1 MLSNRNCTELLNSM
15 AVGVCVMEAGTG
27 KVLFCNDFFSK
38 WFPTVNVSVVLTDA
52 LPNLTPGKHAA
63 LMSGATVELS
73 AKVKRRSLIIEM
85 KGRQMSL
92 GGKETVVLEGQNVS
106 RLRESEALID
116 SYSTMVERRT
126 RDLEREK
133 VRVEKLLL
141 NIMPRSVYEEYMSFG
156 SVAPR
161 LFDPVSVLMLD
172 FVGFTQM
179 SVSADPNVTVSELND
194 IFTAFDRIGELYGC
208 ERIKTIGDCYLAVTG
223 LPHAT
228 PDHAVAAAKCAAK
241 MIRYLE
247 RRNSTHEHQWRARIG
262 IASGP
267 VVGSVVGVQ
276 KYIYDVFGPAV
287 NLAAR
292 LQTQSDPMEITVC
305 QELLEELQDS
315 FDFDRNRT
323 ETLRG
328 FGEVKVAS
336 ISRRLGKQE
345 KEDERKDTPKY
356 VAKLTAN
363 DEQQLLG
370 R

>member
-1 MLSNRNCTELLNSM
+1 MLIDTNCTSLLNSLTL
-15 AVGVCVMEAGTG
+15 GVCLVEAETSV
-27 KVLFCNDFFSK
+27 VLFSNELIST
-38 WFPTVNVSVVLTDA
+38 WFPTVGAGVALSDAVPGLTPDA
-52 LPNLTPGKHAA
+52 LAGLINGGL
-63 LMSGATVELS
+63 VQLS
-73 AKVKRRSLIIEM
+73 TKVKRRSQIIQIKARRM
-85 KGRQMSL
+85 TLDGREIL
-92 GGKETVVLEGQNVS
+92 VLEGQNVS
-106 RLRESEALID
+106 RLHENGALID
-116 SYSTMVERRT
+116 SYAAMVERHT

-161 LFDPVSVLMLD
+161 LFEPVSVLILD

-179 SVSADPNVTVSELND
+179 SVSADPNVTVAELND

-223 LPHAT
+223 LPHAA
-228 PDHAVAAAKCAAK
+228 PDHAIAAAKCAAK

-247 RRNSTHEHQWRARIG
+247 RRNRSHEHQWRARIG

-292 LQTQSDPMEITVC
+292 LQSTSNAMEITVC
-305 QELLEELQDS
+305 QSLLEELHDS
-315 FDFDRNRT
+315 FDFNHTRT
-323 ETLRG
+323 ETLKG

-336 ISRRLGKQE
+336 ISRRFRQQVNDKEPKQIAGSDPVE
-345 KEDERKDTPKY
+345 FERL
-356 VAKLTAN
+356 V
-363 DEQQLLG
+363 
-370 R
+370 

>member
-1 MLSNRNCTELLNSM
+1 MLINTNCTGLLNSM
-15 AVGVCVMEAGTG
+15 TIGVCIAEADSGV
-27 KVLFCNDFFSK
+27 VLFCNDQFST
-38 WFPTVNVSVVLTDA
+38 WFSSVCPKVALPDAVPDLTPDA
-52 LPNLTPGKHAA
+52 LAA
-63 LMSGATVELS
+63 LLGGATTELS
-73 AKVKRRSLIIEM
+73 IKVKRRSVIIEM
-85 KGRQMSL
+85 RGRQL
-92 GGKETVVLEGQNVS
+92 LLDGKEVLVLEGQNVS
-106 RLRESEALID
+106 RLHESEALID
-116 SYSTMVERRT
+116 SYAAMVERRT

-179 SVSADPNVTVSELND
+179 SVSADPNVTVAELND

-223 LPHAT
+223 LPHET
-228 PDHAVAAAKCAAK
+228 PDHAVAAAKCASK

-247 RRNSTHEHQWRARIG
+247 RRNSSHEHQWLARIG

-292 LQTQSDPMEITVC
+292 LQTQSAPMEITVC
-305 QELLEELQDS
+305 HGALEDLQDC
-315 FDFDRNRT
+315 FDFNRNRAVD
-323 ETLRG
+323 LRG
-328 FGEVKVAS
+328 YGEVDVAS
-336 ISRRLGKQE
+336 ISRRFGKST
-345 KEDERKDTPKY
+345 R
-356 VAKLTAN
+356 
-363 DEQQLLG
+363 QLAPS
-370 R
+370 RMR

>member
-1 MLSNRNCTELLNSM
+1 MLINTNCTGLLNSM
-15 AVGVCVMEAGTG
+15 ALGVCVAEAGTG
-27 KVLFCNDFFSK
+27 RVQFCNDLFSK
-38 WFPTVNVSVVLTDA
+38 WFSTVSAGSVLHEAVPHMTSDVLA
-52 LPNLTPGKHAA
+52 G
-63 LMSGATVELS
+63 MIGGASIEVT

-85 KGRQMSL
+85 KARRVTL
-92 GGKETVVLEGQNVS
+92 DDKEVLVLEGQNVS
-106 RLRESEALID
+106 RLHESEAMID
-116 SYSTMVERRT
+116 SYAAIVERRT
-126 RDLEREK
+126 RELEREK

-172 FVGFTQM
+172 FVGFTDM
-179 SVSADPNVTVSELND
+179 SVSADPNVTVAELND

-228 PDHAVAAAKCAAK
+228 PDHAVAAAKCASK

-247 RRNSTHEHQWRARIG
+247 RRNASHEHQWKARIG
-262 IASGP
+262 VASGK

-292 LQTQSDPMEITVC
+292 LQAHSAPMEITVC
-305 QELLEELQDS
+305 QDTTQELQDS
-315 FDFDRNRT
+315 FDFNRQRT

-328 FGEVKVAS
+328 FGEIEVAS
-336 ISRRLGKQE
+336 IIRRLREGSTEVKGNPGGTVE
-345 KEDERKDTPKY
+345 I
-356 VAKLTAN
+356 V
-363 DEQQLLG
+363 G
-370 R
+370 II